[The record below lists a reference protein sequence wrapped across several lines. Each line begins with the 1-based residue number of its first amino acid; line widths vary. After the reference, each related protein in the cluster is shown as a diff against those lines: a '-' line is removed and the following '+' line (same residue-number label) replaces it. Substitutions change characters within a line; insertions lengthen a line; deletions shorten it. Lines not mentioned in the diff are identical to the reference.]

1 MSSSRMT
8 PPPDRE
14 DQVAIAHYLGTLRSS
29 GPTLE
34 PRLIDAFERLT
45 PRQLD
50 TLIESTLE
58 SREQEQPVDE
68 PTANPPQ
75 RAETP
80 SEPKPR
86 RWFRR
91 WTSDD
96 WTWFWILLAA
106 E

>member
-1 MSSSRMT
+1 MSSSRIT
-8 PPPDRE
+8 PPPDRD
-14 DQVAIAHYLGTLRSS
+14 DQVAIARYLGTLRSS

-34 PRLIDAFERLT
+34 PRLVDAFEKLT

-58 SREQEQPVDE
+58 PRAQETPD
-68 PTANPPQ
+68 ANPPQ
-75 RAETP
+75 REETP
-80 SEPKPR
+80 PEAKPH